1 MIKVLE
7 PGLKSPEFVES
18 PYDDTGLPSAHGRA
32 TRSVYTT
39 HTPIL
44 SLCVLLSATLLF
56 NCDSGELE
64 LAPPY
69 SLKLC
74 KFCGGAW

>member
-1 MIKVLE
+1 MTACGIQWEVDR
-7 PGLKSPEFVES
+7 KSQEISFVES
-18 PYDDTGLPSAHGRA
+18 LYDDTGLPSAHGRA

-56 NCDSGELE
+56 NCNSGELE

-69 SLKLC
+69 I
-74 KFCGGAW
+74 

>member
-1 MIKVLE
+1 MTACGIQWEVDR
-7 PGLKSPEFVES
+7 KSQEISFVES
-18 PYDDTGLPSAHGRA
+18 FYDDTGLPLTHARA

-56 NCDSGELE
+56 NCNSGELE

-69 SLKLC
+69 I
-74 KFCGGAW
+74 

>member
-1 MIKVLE
+1 MTACGMQWEVPHGQKTSRI
-7 PGLKSPEFVES
+7 SFVES
-18 PYDDTGLPSAHGRA
+18 LYDDTGLPSAHGRA

-56 NCDSGELE
+56 NCNSGELE

-69 SLKLC
+69 I
-74 KFCGGAW
+74 